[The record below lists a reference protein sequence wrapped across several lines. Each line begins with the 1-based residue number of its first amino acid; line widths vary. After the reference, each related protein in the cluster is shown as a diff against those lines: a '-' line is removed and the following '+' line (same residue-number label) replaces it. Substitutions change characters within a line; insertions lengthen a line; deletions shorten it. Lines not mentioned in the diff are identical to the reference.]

1 MKSLMLRPGVSI
13 QVIVTSVRLLRRRE
27 GQEVLPTFLLS
38 TQTLRLRLTSSSW
51 WISLILCLEVPFIG
65 NVTST
70 VVEPSCSVF
79 SKAPAEKSACVIFK
93 RTLVSFAVI
102 FTHVNEQCP
111 SNAEVST
118 TKKIFHGLEIFEMG
132 VWLDLLTSPR
142 RLFWRQRSPSLA
154 KYAKS
159 PQSAEIWC
167 YPTLSVKK

>member
-79 SKAPAEKSACVIFK
+79 SKAPAEKSASVIFR
-93 RTLVSFAVI
+93 RTLVSFPVI

-132 VWLDLLTSPR
+132 VWLDLLTNSR
-142 RLFWRQRSPSLA
+142 RLSWRQRSPSLA

-167 YPTLSVKK
+167 YYTLFVKR